1 MLPVTLADIR
11 AAARAIDGEIV
22 RTPTVEAPGLGEQ
35 LGCRLALKLENLHY
49 TGSFKERGALN
60 RLKALS
66 PEERT
71 RGVIAMS
78 AGNHAQGVAHHA
90 RRLGIPATIVMPRY
104 TPFTK
109 VARTEG
115 FGATVVLQGE
125 NLDDARPAVERM
137 IAEEGLTLIHPYDD
151 PRIIAGQG
159 TIALEMLRA
168 APDLDDVVV
177 PIGGGGIISGI
188 AVAAREI
195 NPRIRVTGVEA
206 SLYASMS
213 DALAGRTGVRYHG
226 PTLAEGIAVKSP
238 GKLTTEIVRALVDE
252 IVTVDEGAIERAVHL
267 LLTVQKV
274 QAEGAGAAGIAAV
287 AQHPERFAG
296 RRVGV
301 VICGGN
307 IDQRVLS
314 SILMRGLVRAGQLVR
329 LRVEIEDAPGI
340 LGRVSGV
347 IGNAGGNIVEVYHQR
362 LSFDMPVKR
371 ADVDV
376 VVETRDRPHVDR
388 IVQDLA
394 LAGFD
399 CEVLT
404 EIGG

>member
-213 DALAGRTGVRYHG
+213 DALAGRQPSVALPRQ
-226 PTLAEGIAVKSP
+226 PWAERIAVQRAP
-238 GKLTTEIVRALVDE
+238 GNKAAHSRSSAATGRDAV
-252 IVTVDEGAIERAVHL
+252 VTVDVRCIERGGGSSPAPDRPEGP
-267 LLTVQKV
+267 
-274 QAEGAGAAGIAAV
+274 AEGAGAAGIAA
-287 AQHPERFAG
+287 AGPDPERFARAQG
-296 RRVGV
+296 RR
-301 VICGGN
+301 
-307 IDQRVLS
+307 R
-314 SILMRGLVRAGQLVR
+314 
-329 LRVEIEDAPGI
+329 
-340 LGRVSGV
+340 
-347 IGNAGGNIVEVYHQR
+347 
-362 LSFDMPVKR
+362 
-371 ADVDV
+371 
-376 VVETRDRPHVDR
+376 
-388 IVQDLA
+388 
-394 LAGFD
+394 
-399 CEVLT
+399 
-404 EIGG
+404 

>member
-1 MLPVTLADIR
+1 MLPVSLADIR
-11 AAARAIDGEIV
+11 AAARAIDGEVV

-66 PEERT
+66 PDERT

-168 APDLDDVVV
+168 APDLDDLVV

-238 GKLTTEIVRALVDE
+238 GNLTTEIVRALVDE

-329 LRVEIEDAPGI
+329 LRVEIEDAPGV
-340 LGRVSGV
+340 LARVSGV